1 MEHCLCRFRV
11 PVLISWPVKGS
22 ISTRCSVMVSK
33 PQSDS
38 EILFCL
44 TVCSALISL
53 LQNQD
58 WLKEQGVCAKKIQ
71 VKNIHNDT
79 SF

>member
-1 MEHCLCRFRV
+1 
-11 PVLISWPVKGS
+11 
-22 ISTRCSVMVSK
+22 MVSK